1 MRTFVALPVP
11 AAAAAMIQPATD
23 ALRTRWPELRWTDP
37 LGWHL
42 TLAFLGEVDDHV
54 ATAVCTTVA
63 AALADVSPLQLS
75 LPAAADTAPGTRG
88 IVWLAVASPSLGDL
102 AERVR
107 DACDVAGAPPDRTR
121 PFRGHLTLC
130 RVPRRSTPDPAGLAR
145 TVAAA
150 YEGPP
155 LSWSADRIEV
165 LRSDRTATGA
175 QYTEL
180 ASIPLT

>member
-23 ALRTRWPELRWTDP
+23 GLRNRWPELRWTDP

-42 TLAFLGEVDDHV
+42 TLAFLGEIDDDV
-54 ATAVCTTVA
+54 ATAVCATVA
-63 AALADVSPLQLS
+63 VALADVSPRQLG
-75 LPAAADTAPGTRG
+75 LPVTADTAPGGRG

-107 DACDVAGAPPDRTR
+107 DACAAAGAQADRTR

-150 YEGPP
+150 YEGPS
-155 LSWSADRIEV
+155 LSWTADRVEV

-180 ASIPLT
+180 ANIPLT